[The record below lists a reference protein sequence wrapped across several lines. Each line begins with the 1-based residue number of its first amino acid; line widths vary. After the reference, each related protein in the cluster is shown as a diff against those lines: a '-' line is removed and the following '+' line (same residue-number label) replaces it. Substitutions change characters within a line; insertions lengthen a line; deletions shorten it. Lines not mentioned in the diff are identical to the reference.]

1 MPRAKL
7 TKKTIKKNNLK
18 LKTIIGLGNPGK
30 RYQLTRHNIGFI
42 ILDAFAQKHNLEFS
56 PGKGDYYFVGGV
68 LDTSHFNL
76 YKPTTYMNLSG
87 IAVKQIIENDN
98 VEPDE
103 ILIISD
109 DINLDTGK
117 IRIRE
122 SGGDG
127 GHNGLSSVIYH
138 LNSDKFLR
146 LRFGVGNDFEEGKM
160 PDYVLQNFYENEWE
174 IIRFNVNFSVSL
186 IEQFILGGKQLML
199 NYFSK
204 EQIKNKNSKL

>member
-1 MPRAKL
+1 MKA
-7 TKKTIKKNNLK
+7 IV
-18 LKTIIGLGNPGK
+18 GLGNPGK

-56 PGKGDYYFVGGV
+56 PGKGDYYFVGSV

-87 IAVKQIIENDN
+87 IAVRQILETDNIEL
-98 VEPDE
+98 DE
-103 ILIISD
+103 LLIISD

-127 GHNGLSSVIYH
+127 GHNGLSSIIYQ

-146 LRFGVGNDFEEGKM
+146 LRFGVGNDFEDGEM

-174 IIRFNVNFSVSL
+174 IIRLSVDFSVSL
-186 IEQFILGGKQLML
+186 IEQFIVGGKQLML

-204 EQIKNKNSKL
+204 EQSKNKSSKL

>member
-1 MPRAKL
+1 MNKYLILA
-7 TKKTIKKNNLK
+7 
-18 LKTIIGLGNPGK
+18 LGNIGAE
-30 RYQLTRHNIGFI
+30 YENTRHNIGFNIADEIAKSKDVSFDMKRLAFYTTYKFKGKSIHI
-42 ILDAFAQKHNLEFS
+42 I
-56 PGKGDYYFVGGV
+56 
-68 LDTSHFNL
+68 
-76 YKPTTYMNLSG
+76 KPTTYMNLSG

-98 VEPDE
+98 VELDE

-160 PDYVLQNFYENEWE
+160 PDYVLQNFYENEWK
-174 IIRFNVNFSVSL
+174 IIRLNVNFSVSL
-186 IEQFILGGKQLML
+186 IEQFIIGGKQLML
-199 NYFSK
+199 NYFSR